1 MGQQRSVY
9 CVLRN
14 NERQTYTGDYRTRFA
29 FGWRKGGVTMNIPDE
44 RALDAITECFCKI
57 YRANKDLGC
66 SECPLYAIKVE
77 YHASICSLYDSD
89 YYKDRIALLQA
100 CIKHG
105 NAEMFKDLPPEY
117 RAYVIRK
124 ATVV

>member
-1 MGQQRSVY
+1 
-9 CVLRN
+9 
-14 NERQTYTGDYRTRFA
+14 
-29 FGWRKGGVTMNIPDE
+29 MNIPNE

-57 YRANKDLGC
+57 YRANEDLGC
-66 SECPLYAIKVE
+66 SECPLHAIKVKW
-77 YHASICSLYDSD
+77 HASICSLYESGYD
-89 YYKDRIALLQA
+89 KDRIALLQA

-105 NAEMFKDLPPEY
+105 NAEMFKDLSPEY

>member
-1 MGQQRSVY
+1 M
-9 CVLRN
+9 
-14 NERQTYTGDYRTRFA
+14 D
-29 FGWRKGGVTMNIPDE
+29 IPDE
-44 RALDAITECFCKI
+44 CALDAITECFCKI

-89 YYKDRIALLQA
+89 YDKERLELLRA

-105 NAEMFKDLPPEY
+105 NVEVFKDLPPEY

>member
-1 MGQQRSVY
+1 MGQQRSVC

-89 YYKDRIALLQA
+89 YDKDRIALLQA

-105 NAEMFKDLPPEY
+105 NAEMFKNLPPEY
-117 RAYVIRK
+117 RAYVTRK

>member
-1 MGQQRSVY
+1 
-9 CVLRN
+9 
-14 NERQTYTGDYRTRFA
+14 
-29 FGWRKGGVTMNIPDE
+29 MNIPNE

-57 YRANKDLGC
+57 YRTNKDLGC
-66 SECPLYAIKVE
+66 SECPLHAIKVE
-77 YHASICSLYDSD
+77 HHASICSLYESD
-89 YYKDRIALLQA
+89 YDKDRIALLQA

-105 NAEMFKDLPPEY
+105 NAEMFKNLPPEY